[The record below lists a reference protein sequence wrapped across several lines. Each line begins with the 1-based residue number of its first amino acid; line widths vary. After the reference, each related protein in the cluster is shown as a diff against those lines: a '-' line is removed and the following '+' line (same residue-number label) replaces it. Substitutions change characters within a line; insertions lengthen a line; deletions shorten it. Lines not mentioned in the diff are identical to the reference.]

1 MAKKN
6 KETTQLET
14 DVVPSEVAAP
24 VEPKL
29 AIRALASFKDGN
41 LALHFAKLGY
51 GVEWKSMEVRHIP
64 EWLYRLCI
72 NSGGR
77 FELA

>member
-1 MAKKN
+1 MAKK
-6 KETTQLET
+6 KIQIEEAAEP
-14 DVVPSEVAAP
+14 VEVAQP
-24 VEPKL
+24 IEPKL
-29 AIRALASFKDGN
+29 AIRALSSFKDGN
-41 LALHFAKLGY
+41 LAGHFAVLGY

-64 EWLYRLCI
+64 EWLYRLCV